1 MNESSVA
8 VIATLIGTT
17 ISTVGTVI
25 IEIINRDRKKQ
36 NERAEKTNELLSKA
50 IKEINAG
57 NKVSV
62 ATARSVIAQIYNQQ
76 KNTQCIEQG
85 VWESVSDLYDAYKG
99 ITINGHTPNSWC
111 DSMVDEMRC
120 WRKIQ

>member
-25 IEIINRDRKKQ
+25 IAIINRDRKKQ

-111 DSMVDEMRC
+111 DSMVDEMRY
-120 WRKIQ
+120 WRKI

>member
-25 IEIINRDRKKQ
+25 IAIINRDRKKQ

-120 WRKIQ
+120 WRKI

>member
-120 WRKIQ
+120 WRKI